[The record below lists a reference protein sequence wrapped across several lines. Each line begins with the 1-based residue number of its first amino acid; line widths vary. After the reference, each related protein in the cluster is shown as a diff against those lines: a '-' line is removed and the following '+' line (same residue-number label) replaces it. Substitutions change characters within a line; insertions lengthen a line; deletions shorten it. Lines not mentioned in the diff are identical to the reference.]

1 MKINKLKKII
11 KKNKNFLFITMFIFS
26 FSIFLLI
33 GMRIENDYLWHIK
46 AGDYMLKNGILKED
60 IFSWTLKGHYWMSHE
75 WLFEVIL
82 SLFKKVF
89 GNIHLYVYG
98 FVSIFSLLMISY
110 LGNMQN
116 YHKNI
121 FFTID

>member
-46 AGDYMLKNGILKED
+46 AGDYMLKNGILK
-60 IFSWTLKGHYWMSHE
+60 
-75 WLFEVIL
+75 
-82 SLFKKVF
+82 
-89 GNIHLYVYG
+89 
-98 FVSIFSLLMISY
+98 
-110 LGNMQN
+110 
-116 YHKNI
+116 
-121 FFTID
+121 